1 MWGIGVRDTGSKIL
15 PLIGIVTWGETVFL
29 SELSPSCFSHL
40 PTDIELVWSLTG
52 WSHGHWDGRME
63 DLDLSI
69 SVWGPPRLP
78 AIISQER
85 NGHCAGNKMLIGFP
99 KATARAYLQHLA
111 VTLLPSAHRNFGVV
125 PELAQVEQ
133 MPGEALSPI
142 LSSRVIWKEI
152 SSCWNKQNITGDK
165 NQISAL

>member
-15 PLIGIVTWGETVFL
+15 PLIGITTWGETLIL

-40 PTDIELVWSLTG
+40 PTDLELVWGLTG
-52 WSHGHWDGRME
+52 WSYGHWDGRME
-63 DLDLSI
+63 DSDLSI
-69 SVWGPPRLP
+69 CVWGPPRSLS
-78 AIISQER
+78 IISQER
-85 NGHCAGNKMLIGFP
+85 NGHCAGNKMLLGAP
-99 KATARAYLQHLA
+99 KAAARAYLQHLG
-111 VTLLPSAHRNFGVV
+111 VTLLPSALRNSGAV
-125 PELAQVEQ
+125 PELAEVEQ

-152 SSCWNKQNITGDK
+152 SSCWNKQNTAGDK